1 MRRRIVCLKKGT
13 VGQSNFDCSHLNVA
27 ISNMATLDIV
37 TLKMISWDRVTLDA
51 LALDVCIPYTK
62 NGALR
67 LRF

>member
-37 TLKMISWDRVTLDA
+37 TLDYSEVENDL
-51 LALDVCIPYTK
+51 L
-62 NGALR
+62 G
-67 LRF
+67 